1 MQKYINFFVF
11 SLFFIKKRKLLL
23 KIYYYFCAPIFINM
37 KKILLLLLCVLF
49 AGQLSAQKGVSPL
62 CDQAYATMKDGD
74 YETAITMFKQDLKN
88 NPKSGYS
95 YWGLAITQY
104 ALGDLT
110 EALASLDLAAKY
122 MPKEDKFIA
131 YRDKA
136 SVLVQMGKTQ
146 EALDC
151 LTLGIKT
158 NPKIPFCYLERADL
172 YSNMEY
178 YSLAQKDYEQVLS
191 LNPNNQRA
199 LYGMSQVT
207 AYTNVHEARQW
218 IHKAIEIDRSQGYF
232 YAWGAILAIGD
243 SDLEEALDFLITC
256 INYDVTG
263 DFFNQAYY
271 FLADTIPEEMLSRF
285 EAQQAKQ
292 STNVIW
298 SNYAVAL
305 CRIMQQPHRALPYA
319 EYAFQM
325 TSDTNCLFLW
335 AEAESL
341 AGEHDKALEIW
352 KGKALEWGVDKGNY
366 FSIEAYL
373 LQSAGRFEDLFAVY
387 DSLYAVYHDDTVY
400 HYNRAH
406 TYMYLGQWQKA
417 LEEMTEVEKYTV
429 GDNYV
434 GLYNLRAAAYG
445 LMGDTAAMQTEYRKA
460 IEVDPD
466 RILAWYFNGDK
477 ERAKKQIRKNYDTES
492 TDGEVLY
499 NIAQVYAQIGD
510 TELAMKYLRKS
521 FEKGYYLGRANAI
534 MRDYELTNIRNLPEF
549 KELMD
554 EYAEKQKQ

>member
-1 MQKYINFFVF
+1 
-11 SLFFIKKRKLLL
+11 
-23 KIYYYFCAPIFINM
+23 M

-62 CDQAYATMKDGD
+62 CDQAYVTMKNGD
-74 YETAITMFKQDLKN
+74 YETAVTMFKQDLKN

-95 YWGLAITQY
+95 YWGLSIAQY
-104 ALGDLT
+104 ALENFT

-122 MPKEDKFIA
+122 LPKEDKFIA

-243 SDLEEALDFLITC
+243 NDLEEALDYLITC
-256 INYDVTG
+256 INYDVAN
-263 DFFNQAYY
+263 DFFTQAYY
-271 FLADTIPEEMLSRF
+271 LLADTIPEEMLSRF
-285 EAQQAKQ
+285 EAQQTKQ
-292 STNVIW
+292 PSNVIW
-298 SNYAVAL
+298 SHCASSL
-305 CRIMQQPHRALPYA
+305 CRYMQQPQRGIPYA

-325 TSDTNCLFLW
+325 AADTDNLFLLV
-335 AEAESL
+335 ETECF
-341 AGEHDKALEIW
+341 AGEHDKALKIW
-352 KGKALEWGVDKGNY
+352 REKAPEWGISKGNY
-366 FSIEAYL
+366 FSIEAYI
-373 LQSAGRFEDLFAVY
+373 LQFAGRYEESLAIF

-400 HYNRAH
+400 HYNRSHA
-406 TYMYLGQWQKA
+406 YMFMEQWQKA
-417 LEEMTEVEKYTV
+417 LTEMTELEKYME

-434 GLYNLRAAAYG
+434 TLYNLRAAAYG
-445 LMGDTAAMQTEYRKA
+445 LMGDTAAMQAEYRKA
-460 IEVDPD
+460 IEVNPD

-477 ERAKKQIRKNYDTES
+477 ERAIKQIRKNYDTES

-521 FEKGYYLGRANAI
+521 FEAGFYLGKIHAI
-534 MRDYELTNIRNLPEF
+534 ERNYELTNIRNLPEF
-549 KELMD
+549 KELIN
-554 EYAEKQKQ
+554 EYTEKQKR